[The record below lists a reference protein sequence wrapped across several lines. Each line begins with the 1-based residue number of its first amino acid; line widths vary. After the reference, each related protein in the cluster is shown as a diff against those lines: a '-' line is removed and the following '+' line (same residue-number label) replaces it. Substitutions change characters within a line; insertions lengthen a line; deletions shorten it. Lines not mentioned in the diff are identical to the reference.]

1 MQKKMLWVIY
11 NYSIPSK
18 VYHLTVKSFA
28 SIMYLLL
35 PQVFDKHIWGINT
48 KKACLHPEN
57 VTISANILI
66 PEFI

>member
-18 VYHLTVKSFA
+18 IYHLTVKSFA

-35 PQVFDKHIWGINT
+35 PQVFDSSIGHGLNNPVSVW
-48 KKACLHPEN
+48 LY
-57 VTISANILI
+57 
-66 PEFI
+66 